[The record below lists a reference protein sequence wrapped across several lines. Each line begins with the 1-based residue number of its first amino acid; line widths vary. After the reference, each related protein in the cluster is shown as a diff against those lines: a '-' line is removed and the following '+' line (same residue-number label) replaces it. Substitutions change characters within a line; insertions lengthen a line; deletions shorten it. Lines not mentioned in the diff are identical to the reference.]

1 MIKYYQFFNCF
12 FLFLK
17 IKNIIIFIT
26 SQNNFYLLILNSMDK
41 VKIDEYFDEFI
52 NIISLLQTKKTKN
65 NKLKSIIRSPLII
78 RLLPN
83 KSILSESSLSK
94 TSLFK
99 NKRDRKTI
107 GGINITRR
115 LYEHAQHNTGIIDL
129 MSDNGMRYFY
139 YNIITYIFD
148 NYRIPAPHT
157 ILLHVS
163 LYAFLISFII
173 SLLQNN
179 PITIIPYNTVIN
191 DDLSINDENGVFSK
205 FIKIS
210 DIGDIDIVGF
220 NNGDECSICLNKYDK
235 NIYKKVIV
243 TPCKHYMCRNCINTK
258 CNLVNADCYKCPFC
272 NKVIKYGLL

>member
-1 MIKYYQFFNCF
+1 
-12 FLFLK
+12 
-17 IKNIIIFIT
+17 
-26 SQNNFYLLILNSMDK
+26 MDK
-41 VKIDEYFDEFI
+41 VKIDEYFNEFI

-65 NKLKSIIRSPLII
+65 NKLKSIMRSPLLI

-83 KSILSESSLSK
+83 KSMLSKTSLSK
-94 TSLFK
+94 TSLSKTSLSKISLK

-107 GGINITRR
+107 GGFTITRR
-115 LYEHAQHNTGIIDL
+115 FDEHARNNRGIIDL

-179 PITIIPYNTVIN
+179 PITIIPYNSVTN
-191 DDLSINDENGVFSK
+191 DDLSINSEGDTFTK

-210 DIGDIDIVGF
+210 DIGDINIVGF
-220 NNGDECSICLNKYDK
+220 NNSDECNICLNKY
-235 NIYKKVIV
+235 NSNLYKKVIV
-243 TPCKHYMCRNCINTK
+243 TPCKHYICRSCINK
-258 CNLVNADCYKCPFC
+258 NCYLANINCYKCPFC
-272 NKVIKYGLL
+272 NNVIKYGLL

>member
-1 MIKYYQFFNCF
+1 
-12 FLFLK
+12 
-17 IKNIIIFIT
+17 
-26 SQNNFYLLILNSMDK
+26 MDK
-41 VKIDEYFDEFI
+41 VKIDEYFNKFI
-52 NIISLLQTKKTKN
+52 DIICVLQTIKTK
-65 NKLKSIIRSPLII
+65 KKKFKSIIESPLII
-78 RLLPN
+78 ELLPTN
-83 KSILSESSLSK
+83 SKSSLSNSSSSK
-94 TSLFK
+94 SSLFNSSSSKSSSK
-99 NKRDRKTI
+99 NKRKSVTI
-107 GGINITRR
+107 GGVTIRRR
-115 LYEHAQHNTGIIDL
+115 LEEHVENNRGIIDL

-148 NYRIPAPHT
+148 NFRIPAPHT

-179 PITIIPYNTVIN
+179 PITIIHTNTITNEVIPIE
-191 DDLSINDENGVFSK
+191 DTPETFSK

-220 NNGDECSICLNKYDK
+220 NNSDECSICLNKYNTNK
-235 NIYKKVIV
+235 YKKVIV

-272 NKVIKYGLL
+272 NNVIKYGLL

>member
-1 MIKYYQFFNCF
+1 
-12 FLFLK
+12 
-17 IKNIIIFIT
+17 
-26 SQNNFYLLILNSMDK
+26 MDK
-41 VKIDEYFDEFI
+41 VKIDEYFNKFI
-52 NIISLLQTKKTKN
+52 DIICVLQTIKTK
-65 NKLKSIIRSPLII
+65 KKKFKSIIESPLII
-78 RLLPN
+78 ELLPTN
-83 KSILSESSLSK
+83 SKSSLSNSSSSK
-94 TSLFK
+94 SSLFNSSSSK
-99 NKRDRKTI
+99 SSSKDKRKSVTI
-107 GGINITRR
+107 GGVTIRRR
-115 LYEHAQHNTGIIDL
+115 LEEHVENNRGIIDL

-148 NYRIPAPHT
+148 NFRIPAPHT

-179 PITIIPYNTVIN
+179 PITIIHTNTITNEVIPIE
-191 DDLSINDENGVFSK
+191 DTPETFSK

-220 NNGDECSICLNKYDK
+220 NNSDECSICLNKYNTNK
-235 NIYKKVIV
+235 YKKVIV

-272 NKVIKYGLL
+272 NNVIKYGLL

>member
-1 MIKYYQFFNCF
+1 
-12 FLFLK
+12 
-17 IKNIIIFIT
+17 
-26 SQNNFYLLILNSMDK
+26 MDK
-41 VKIDEYFDEFI
+41 IKIDEYFNEFI

-65 NKLKSIIRSPLII
+65 NKFKSIMRSPLII

-83 KSILSESSLSK
+83 KSILSKTSLSK
-94 TSLFK
+94 TSLSKTSLSKTSLSKTSLK
-99 NKRDRKTI
+99 NKRDKKTI
-107 GGINITRR
+107 GGFTITRR
-115 LYEHAQHNTGIIDL
+115 LDEHAQNNRGIIDL

-179 PITIIPYNTVIN
+179 PITIIPYNTVTN
-191 DDLSINDENGVFSK
+191 DDLSINSERDIFTK

-210 DIGDIDIVGF
+210 DIGDINIVGF
-220 NNGDECSICLNKYDK
+220 NNSDECNICLNKY
-235 NIYKKVIV
+235 NSNLYKKVIV
-243 TPCKHYMCRNCINTK
+243 TPCKHYMCRNCINNN
-258 CNLVNADCYKCPFC
+258 CHLANNNCYKCPFC
-272 NKVIKYGLL
+272 NNVIKYGLL

>member
-1 MIKYYQFFNCF
+1 
-12 FLFLK
+12 
-17 IKNIIIFIT
+17 
-26 SQNNFYLLILNSMDK
+26 MDK
-41 VKIDEYFDEFI
+41 VKIDEYFNKFI
-52 NIISLLQTKKTKN
+52 DIICVLQKMKTKK
-65 NKLKSIIRSPLII
+65 NKFKSIIDSPLII
-78 RLLPN
+78 ELLPIN
-83 KSILSESSLSK
+83 SKSSLSK
-94 TSLFK
+94 SSLSKSSLSKSSLSKSSLSKSSLSKSSLSKSSLSKSSLK
-99 NKRDRKTI
+99 NKSVII
-107 GGINITRR
+107 GGFTIRRR
-115 LYEHAQHNTGIIDL
+115 LEEHVENNRGIIDL

-148 NYRIPAPHT
+148 NFRIPAPHT

-179 PITIIPYNTVIN
+179 PITIIHTNTITNEVIPPIE
-191 DDLSINDENGVFSK
+191 DTLETFSK

-220 NNGDECSICLNKYDK
+220 NNSDECSICLNKYNTNK
-235 NIYKKVIV
+235 YKKVIV

-272 NKVIKYGLL
+272 NNVIKYGLL

>member
-1 MIKYYQFFNCF
+1 
-12 FLFLK
+12 
-17 IKNIIIFIT
+17 
-26 SQNNFYLLILNSMDK
+26 MDK
-41 VKIDEYFDEFI
+41 VKIDEYFNKFI
-52 NIISLLQTKKTKN
+52 DIICVLQKMKTKK
-65 NKLKSIIRSPLII
+65 NKFKSIIDSPLII
-78 RLLPN
+78 ELLPIN
-83 KSILSESSLSK
+83 SKSSLSK
-94 TSLFK
+94 SSLSKSSLSKSSLSKSSLSKSSLSKSSLSKSSLSKSSLK
-99 NKRDRKTI
+99 NKSVII
-107 GGINITRR
+107 GGFTIRRR
-115 LYEHAQHNTGIIDL
+115 LEEHVENNRGIIDL

-148 NYRIPAPHT
+148 NFRIPAPHT

-179 PITIIPYNTVIN
+179 PITIIHTNTITNEVKPIE
-191 DDLSINDENGVFSK
+191 DTLETFSK

-220 NNGDECSICLNKYDK
+220 NNSDECSICLNKYNTNK
-235 NIYKKVIV
+235 YKKVIV

-272 NKVIKYGLL
+272 NNVIKYGLL

>member
-1 MIKYYQFFNCF
+1 
-12 FLFLK
+12 
-17 IKNIIIFIT
+17 
-26 SQNNFYLLILNSMDK
+26 MDK

-65 NKLKSIIRSPLII
+65 NKFKSIMRSPLII

-94 TSLFK
+94 TSLSKTSLSKTSLSKTSLSKTSLSKTSLLK
-99 NKRDRKTI
+99 NKRDIKTI
-107 GGINITRR
+107 GGINITHR
-115 LYEHAQHNTGIIDL
+115 LYEHAQHNRGIIDL

-220 NNGDECSICLNKYDK
+220 NNGDECSICLNKY
-235 NIYKKVIV
+235 NLNLYKKVIV

-272 NKVIKYGLL
+272 NEVIKYGLL

>member
-179 PITIIPYNTVIN
+179 PITIIPYNTVTN
-191 DDLSINDENGVFSK
+191 DDLSINSERDIFTK

-210 DIGDIDIVGF
+210 DIGDINIVGF
-220 NNGDECSICLNKYDK
+220 NNSDECNICLNKY
-235 NIYKKVIV
+235 NSNLYKKVIV
-243 TPCKHYMCRNCINTK
+243 TPCKHYMCRNCINNN
-258 CNLVNADCYKCPFC
+258 CHLANNNCYKCPFC
-272 NKVIKYGLL
+272 NNVIKYGLL